1 MKTLLSLS
9 LVVCAAFAQY
19 PPGGYPP
26 GGYPPGTYPPGT
38 YPGQQGGIGIPR
50 RSKSASTTQKTDDYQ
65 VIRGVVRSIDD
76 KSMEVGA
83 DDERI
88 VTLQI
93 NDKTKKPDKLIPGDK
108 VEIDATQDDKG
119 AFVATEIRKTG
130 SGPPPVV
137 VAAPTPSVD
146 GSASA
151 KADKPAPEPADDT
164 RPTTVMATPAPSD
177 PDDDSGPPTLK
188 HGIPKPRKQQ
198 AASTPSAAPAKTE
211 VAKAEIPAQPA
222 PEPTTA
228 PVPTKTP
235 AQPTHEDVVAKARE
249 ASENFLEG
257 LPNYVVQQF
266 TTRYVSSGRKADWQA
281 QDVVT
286 SEVIW
291 ESGKERYEK
300 LAINGKQVKKADV
313 EAKGA
318 YSYGEFG
325 TVLDDLFSPATAA
338 DFKYRGSR
346 SIEQKAAFIYDFEV
360 DHPHSHWSVQVP
372 GQRINPAYR
381 GTVWIEKATS
391 RVLRLE
397 MQAVKIPTEFPQDTT
412 EMAVDYDY
420 TRIGDGNYLLPVK
433 AEILGCERGSTTCE
447 RNVIEFRNYH
457 KFEGESNIVFH

>member
-1 MKTLLSLS
+1 M
-9 LVVCAAFAQY
+9 
-19 PPGGYPP
+19 
-26 GGYPPGTYPPGT
+26 
-38 YPGQQGGIGIPR
+38 
-50 RSKSASTTQKTDDYQ
+50 
-65 VIRGVVRSIDD
+65 IRGVVRTIDE
-76 KSMEVGA
+76 KGMEVGA

-88 VTLQI
+88 ITLQI

-108 VEIDATQDDKG
+108 VEVDTIFDDKG
-119 AFVATEIRKTG
+119 GYVATEIKKTG

-137 VAAPTPSVD
+137 ASATPSAEGVTA
-146 GSASA
+146 G
-151 KADKPAPEPADDT
+151 PVEDT

-177 PDDDSGPPTLK
+177 PDDEGGPPKLQR
-188 HGIPKPRKQQ
+188 GIPKPKKQQ
-198 AASTPSAAPAKTE
+198 PATTSAQTPAATPANTQ
-211 VAKAEIPAQPA
+211 VAKAEIPNGSMPA
-222 PEPTTA
+222 PAPGTAMTA
-228 PVPTKTP
+228 PAPKPP
-235 AQPTHEDVVAKARE
+235 ADSTREDLVAKARD

-286 SEVIW
+286 AEVVW
-291 ESGKERYEK
+291 QEGKERYEK

-325 TVLDDLFSPATAA
+325 TVLEDLFSPATNA

-346 SIEQKAAFIYDFEV
+346 SIQQKAAFIYDFEV
-360 DHPHSHWSVQVP
+360 DHPHSHWTVEVP

-381 GTVWIEKATS
+381 GSVWIEKSTA

-397 MQAVKIPTEFPQDTT
+397 MQAVKIPIEFPEDTT

-420 TRIGDGNYLLPVK
+420 MRIGDGTFLLPVK
-433 AEILGCERGSTTCE
+433 AENLACERGSTTCS

-457 KFEGESNIVFH
+457 KYTGESNIVFH